1 MDENGFEKYRIIS
14 GIWMKMIQVSML
26 QHTEEMVWL
35 TNILFRSDPNLSNQM
50 MLYIEN
56 IPITDKMTL
65 KKV

>member
-1 MDENGFEKYRIIS
+1 LVEKGFEKYRFIS
-14 GIWMKMIQVSML
+14 GIWMNMIQVSILKHTDEML
-26 QHTEEMVWL
+26 WL

-50 MLYIEN
+50 MLYIGN